1 MLNCSFK
8 KLQISEDYINIYKHI
23 FNEWKCV
30 CVCVYLWQQEMPHLL
45 LLVVFLILR
54 AHLVLSN
61 LTDFT
66 EWNCF

>member
-1 MLNCSFK
+1 MNGS
-8 KLQISEDYINIYKHI
+8 
-23 FNEWKCV
+23 V